1 MSLQATEHGE
11 DAATDEAGGALARI
25 LRLRHDQRVAFI
37 GVGAFNTVLGALLFV
52 GLELT
57 LGRVAGYMIVLIIA
71 HGLAVIC
78 AFFMHRR
85 FVFRVQ
91 GNVLIDFIRFETVHL
106 GALGINA
113 VLLPLLVE
121 VGGLPVIPSQFLI
134 VGVTA
139 VVSFFGHRHFSFRR
153 RPGTS

>member
-1 MSLQATEHGE
+1 MSLGATEDVEG
-11 DAATDEAGGALARI
+11 AATDKARGGLSRF
-25 LRLRHDQRVAFI
+25 LGLRHDQRVAFI
-37 GVGAFNTVLGALLFV
+37 GVGAFNTAFGALVFA

-57 LGRVAGYMIVLIIA
+57 LGRVAGYMIVLLIA
-71 HGLAVIC
+71 HVIAVIC

-91 GNVLIDFIRFETVHL
+91 GNVLVDLMRFETVYL
-106 GALGINA
+106 GALVINA

-139 VVSFFGHRHFSFRR
+139 VISFFGHRHFSFRR
-153 RPGTS
+153 PGQS

>member
-1 MSLQATEHGE
+1 MSLGATEDVE
-11 DAATDEAGGALARI
+11 EAATDKARGGLARF
-25 LRLRHDQRVAFI
+25 LGLRHDQRVAFI
-37 GVGAFNTVLGALLFV
+37 GVGAFNTVFGALVFA

-57 LGRVAGYMIVLIIA
+57 LGRVAGYMIVLLIA
-71 HGLAVIC
+71 HVIAVIC

-91 GNVLIDFIRFETVHL
+91 GNVLIDLMRFETVYL

-139 VVSFFGHRHFSFRR
+139 VISFFGHRHFSFRR
-153 RPGTS
+153 PGQS

>member
-1 MSLQATEHGE
+1 MSLGATEDVE
-11 DAATDEAGGALARI
+11 EAATDKARGGLARF
-25 LRLRHDQRVAFI
+25 LGLRHDQRVAFI
-37 GVGAFNTVLGALLFV
+37 GVGAFNTVFGALVFA

-57 LGRVAGYMIVLIIA
+57 LGRAAGYMIVLLIA
-71 HGLAVIC
+71 HVIAVIC

-91 GNVLIDFIRFETVHL
+91 GNVLIDLMRFETVYL
-106 GALGINA
+106 GALVINA

-139 VVSFFGHRHFSFRR
+139 VISFFGHRHFSFRR
-153 RPGTS
+153 PGQS

>member
-1 MSLQATEHGE
+1 MSLDATEDVE
-11 DAATDEAGGALARI
+11 EAATDKARGGLARF
-25 LRLRHDQRVAFI
+25 LGLRHDQRVAFI
-37 GVGAFNTVLGALLFV
+37 GVGAFNTVFGALVFA

-57 LGRVAGYMIVLIIA
+57 LGRAAGYMIVLLIA
-71 HGLAVIC
+71 HVIAVIC

-91 GNVLIDFIRFETVHL
+91 GNVLIDLMRFETVYL

-139 VVSFFGHRHFSFRR
+139 VISFFGHRHFSFRR
-153 RPGTS
+153 PGQS

>member
-1 MSLQATEHGE
+1 MSLGATEDVE
-11 DAATDEAGGALARI
+11 EAATDKARGGLARF
-25 LRLRHDQRVAFI
+25 LGLRHDQRVAFI
-37 GVGAFNTVLGALLFV
+37 GVGAFNTVFGALVFA

-57 LGRVAGYMIVLIIA
+57 LGRAAGYMIVLLIA
-71 HGLAVIC
+71 HVIAVIC

-91 GNVLIDFIRFETVHL
+91 GNVLVDLMRFETVYL
-106 GALGINA
+106 GALVINA

-139 VVSFFGHRHFSFRR
+139 VISFFGHRHFSFRR
-153 RPGTS
+153 PGQS